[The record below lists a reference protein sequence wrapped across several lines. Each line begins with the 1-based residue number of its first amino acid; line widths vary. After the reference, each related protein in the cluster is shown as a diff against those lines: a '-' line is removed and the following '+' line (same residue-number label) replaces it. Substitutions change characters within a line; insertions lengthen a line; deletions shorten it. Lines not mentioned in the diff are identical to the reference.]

1 MPKAVQVFL
10 LKEVNIYDLNP
21 QYYDLFVKL
30 TAVFW
35 NRRNQIRKAVPVFM
49 ISRTQCGVENK
60 GPSI

>member
-30 TAVFW
+30 TAVFGTEG
-35 NRRNQIRKAVPVFM
+35 IRSAKRFPY
-49 ISRTQCGVENK
+49 S
-60 GPSI
+60 